1 MVLITQ
7 YEWKLDIE
15 NIITYIEYKRLM
27 FSKNRL
33 IKSAFRK
40 YAHTSHTSAVSVCR
54 IQFSKNARQECN
66 FSIQAS
72 HR

>member
-15 NIITYIEYKRLM
+15 NIITYIEYKRFM

-33 IKSAFRK
+33 IKIL
-40 YAHTSHTSAVSVCR
+40 YIPLVS
-54 IQFSKNARQECN
+54 KTD
-66 FSIQAS
+66 
-72 HR
+72 